1 MRRVPTLAASLSGL
15 LLLTGCAN
23 DGPVKVDPPT
33 AGAGGSARP
42 ANATGTFAKEGWFG
56 SADGLH
62 ARVEIKGIERQ
73 GAKSVLRYSV
83 TSMDTATKSV
93 MFAIDL
99 LDPVGRRL
107 YRPTGSTSGDG
118 FAPGTTREMAAEYP
132 ALPPDVT
139 KLTVLTPGSAGE
151 FTGIPV
157 TGTATASP
165 SGSALPTATAPPP
178 GAEPGGS
185 APPGV
190 GAGVDAGTDEGTGT
204 EPEAGVEAET
214 ATDGPSGAP
223 TGAGTP
229 TITASAGTEPSP
241 GSSPGPGNPVVLHDI
256 IEKETGDASSSPS
269 PGASSSGSASASAS
283 SSATSSPS
291 ATASDGAAGTP
302 ADFRPEDGEKVA
314 SRSTKFGEAKRRMDV
329 KPFYRDGAYIVAV
342 FDIVNE
348 GPGPTP
354 PDASYPHTD
363 YPGGVF
369 TAFSIKVKGGMDVYR
384 AVRIGPGTPGAPG
397 SYLAPGRAVFT
408 TEVNQP
414 VRGFV
419 YLPAPPGNA
428 SSVTFDAGPF
438 GTFDDVPVQ

>member
-42 ANATGTFAKEGWFG
+42 ANSGGTFAKEGRFG

-62 ARVEIKGIERQ
+62 ARIEIKSVERQ
-73 GAKSVLRYSV
+73 GGKSVLRYSV

-118 FAPGTTREMAAEYP
+118 FAPRTTREMAAEYP
-132 ALPPDVT
+132 ALPPDVA
-139 KLTVLTPGSAGE
+139 KVTVLTPGTAGE

-157 TGTATASP
+157 TGTATAPPTDAPATGSSP
-165 SGSALPTATAPPP
+165 TTSSAPPP
-178 GAEPGGS
+178 GVD

-190 GAGVDAGTDEGTGT
+190 GAGVDEGTGT
-204 EPEAGVEAET
+204 EPEARAEAET
-214 ATDGPSGAP
+214 TTAVPSGSPPGTGMP
-223 TGAGTP
+223 TLT
-229 TITASAGTEPSP
+229 
-241 GSSPGPGNPVVLHDI
+241 SSPGVEPAPGASPPGPANPVPLHDV
-256 IEKETGDASSSPS
+256 IEQDAGDASPSASPS
-269 PGASSSGSASASAS
+269 
-283 SSATSSPS
+283 TSPSPS
-291 ATASDGAAGTP
+291 ATASQSATASPSASAGAGAAGPP
-302 ADFRPEDGEKVA
+302 AEFRPQDGEKVA
-314 SRSTKFGEAKRRMDV
+314 SRSAKFGEAKRRLDV

-354 PDASYPHTD
+354 ADASYPHKD

-369 TAFSIKVKGGMDVYR
+369 TAFSVRVPGGKDVYR
-384 AVRIGPGTPGAPG
+384 AVRLGPGAKGTPA
-397 SYLAPGRAVFT
+397 SYVDPGRAVFAT
-408 TEVNQP
+408 AVNQP

-419 YLPAPPGNA
+419 YL
-428 SSVTFDAGPF
+428 
-438 GTFDDVPVQ
+438 